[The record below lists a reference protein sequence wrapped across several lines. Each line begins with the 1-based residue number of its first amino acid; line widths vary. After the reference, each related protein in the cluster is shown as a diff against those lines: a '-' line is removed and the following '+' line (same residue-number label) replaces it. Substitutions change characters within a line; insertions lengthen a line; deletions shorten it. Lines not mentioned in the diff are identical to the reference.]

1 MLWIKNVA
9 ECNLW
14 QKMCPGCLFIIPEN
28 VCRTQLS
35 HIEKNS
41 FVALPG
47 KGGQQWIPALKNYSA
62 PGGFGE
68 EFYSGSLRVGL
79 LTKIRM
85 CVEPALLYPGL
96 A

>member
-1 MLWIKNVA
+1 MVFSKIVMPKTWLLCTSA
-9 ECNLW
+9 ESNLRD
-14 QKMCPGCLFIIPEN
+14 G
-28 VCRTQLS
+28 VLS
-35 HIEKNS
+35 EIEKKS

-47 KGGQQWIPALKNYSA
+47 KGGQQCIPALENYST

-68 EFYSGSLRVGL
+68 EFYSGCLRVGL
-79 LTKIRM
+79 LTKIRV